1 LANLISI
8 RKFAED
14 QLIFVNNRDKYH
26 PEIIARFREKKSEK
40 NDFLILGGPKIH
52 LATFR
57 FRSGPGAWLTM

>member
-1 LANLISI
+1 LANLILI

-40 NDFLILGGPKIH
+40 YDFFILGGQKNP
-52 LATFR
+52 LAPLR
-57 FRSGPGAWLTM
+57 FRSEPGA